1 MKVTFCGV
9 EYKSKKALLEYV
21 NSVLDKIPHGLI
33 YPEDEEYKF
42 LLELY
47 KRHPNQ
53 EVKEYFPE
61 CFSVQ
66 PCFTG
71 GQHITFKNLKNEFQP
86 FSKHNCINQRVDSI
100 YKQNIDT
107 LRLSIL
113 PQILKYGRAKKCC
126 ICGCNES
133 LQCDHVIPFNQILK
147 QFVWSED
154 FYNKYGSNNFSKGY
168 SMKEIL
174 SDALLS
180 QEMLNLF
187 TEYHNKEA
195 QYRTLCFHCNISEYQ
210 KYKNGLN
217 TSDVRD

>member
-1 MKVTFCGV
+1 MKVVFYGI

-21 NSVLDKIPHGLI
+21 NSMLDKIPHGLI
-33 YPEDEEYKF
+33 YPDDEEYKF

-100 YKQNIDT
+100 YKQNIDA

-113 PQILKYGRAKKCC
+113 PQILKYGKGKKCC
-126 ICGCNES
+126 ICNSIES
-133 LQCDHVIPFNQILK
+133 LQCDHVIPFNQIMK
-147 QFVWSED
+147 QFVCSET
-154 FYNKYGSNNFSKGY
+154 FYNIHGKLCSEN
-168 SMKEIL
+168 MKEIL
-174 SDALLS
+174 GTELLN
-180 QEMLNLF
+180 QEILNLF
-187 TEYHNKEA
+187 LEYHNKEA
-195 QYRTLCFHCNISEYQ
+195 KYRTLCFHCNISEYQ
-210 KYKNGLN
+210 KYKNGMKL
-217 TSDVRD
+217 SDARD